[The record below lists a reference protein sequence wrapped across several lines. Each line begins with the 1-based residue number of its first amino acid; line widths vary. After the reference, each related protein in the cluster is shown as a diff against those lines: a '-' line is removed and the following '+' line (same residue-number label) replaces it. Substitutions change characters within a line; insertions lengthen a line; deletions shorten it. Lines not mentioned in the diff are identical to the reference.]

1 MRHWPAYWF
10 IFCALLY
17 CLGVAWASA
26 GELPD
31 PAQSENGQNS
41 PQNTNESSLNST
53 SKWDSL
59 ESALQTLSAEAA
71 LSSQDS
77 IVLLSELQA
86 LRTETSELKRS
97 SEESLRL
104 YENSE
109 RLRKAELEIAQQ
121 RIDEESARADTE
133 AKKKTAWM
141 IGGLSGWLVSIAL
154 FLALIFGG

>member
-10 IFCALLY
+10 IFCVLLY

-41 PQNTNESSLNST
+41 QQNMSESSKNST

-77 IVLLSELQA
+77 IALLNELQA
-86 LRTETSELKRS
+86 LRTETAELKSS
-97 SEESLRL
+97 SEESSKL
-104 YENSE
+104 YANSE
-109 RLRKAELEIAQQ
+109 RLRKEEWENAQQ
-121 RIDEESARADTE
+121 LIDEESARADAE
-133 AKKKTAWM
+133 AKKKTAWE
-141 IGGLSGWLVSIAL
+141 IGGMSGWGAAIVL
-154 FLALIFGG
+154 FLVLIFG

>member
-10 IFCALLY
+10 ICCVLLY

-31 PAQSENGQNS
+31 SVQSENEQNS
-41 PQNTNESSLNST
+41 PQNTSESSKNST

-59 ESALQTLSAEAA
+59 ETALQILSEEATLSY
-71 LSSQDS
+71 QDS
-77 IVLLSELQA
+77 IALLSELQA
-86 LRTETSELKRS
+86 LRIETAELKNS

-109 RLRKAELEIAQQ
+109 QLRKEEREEAQRELDAEK
-121 RIDEESARADTE
+121 SRADAE
-133 AKKKTAWM
+133 AKKKTAWK
-141 IGGLSGWLVSIAL
+141 IGGMSGWGAAIVL
-154 FLALIFGG
+154 FLVLIFG